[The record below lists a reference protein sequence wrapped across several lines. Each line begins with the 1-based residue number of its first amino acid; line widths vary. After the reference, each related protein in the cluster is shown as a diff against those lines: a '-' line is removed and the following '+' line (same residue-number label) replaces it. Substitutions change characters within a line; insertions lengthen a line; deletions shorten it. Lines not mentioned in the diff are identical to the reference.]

1 MTKTINPQI
10 TNAISL
16 AILVLGMIGVA
27 GCGPEPT
34 GPFRSS
40 GLPSKEYLVGGG
52 FIITWLAPEDGTA
65 YVVEETT
72 TKILQ
77 TGFLQKGEKI
87 DFHMGL
93 EPDEFERIMG
103 IKLGE
108 ATFNLYFVPATKIAQ

>member
-10 TNAISL
+10 ANGVSL
-16 AILVLGMIGVA
+16 AILVLGIIGIA
-27 GCGPEPT
+27 GCGSEQT

-40 GLPSKEYLVGGG
+40 GLPSKKYLVGGG
-52 FIITWLAPEDGTA
+52 FMITWLAPEDGTA

-77 TGFLQKGEKI
+77 TEFLQKGEK
-87 DFHMGL
+87 FKFSLGFK
-93 EPDEFERIMG
+93 PDEFERIMG